1 MQAEG
6 KVIGSDVWS
15 EERLDLRRKT
25 GHTGGFLL
33 YL

>member
-15 EERLDLRRKT
+15 GGRLDLRRKT
-25 GHTGGFLL
+25 GHTGGFL
-33 YL
+33 